1 MCLEFGIARSWSVA
15 GEPYREPKGLGSL
28 MVKGR
33 AGGPRAG
40 WDLGHVGFLDAKDSG
55 RWGLGSMKIQRG
67 LGSPHGMVSEGP
79 EIAKDPKT
87 ARWLAPS

>member
-1 MCLEFGIARSWSVA
+1 MEAERCKLGRLKGFGVCLEFGIARSWSVA

-40 WDLGHVGFLDAKDSG
+40 IWGMLGF
-55 RWGLGSMKIQRG
+55 SMLKIQEDGDGGPWKFREDWG
-67 LGSPHGMVSEGP
+67 PHMV
-79 EIAKDPKT
+79 
-87 ARWLAPS
+87 W

>member
-1 MCLEFGIARSWSVA
+1 
-15 GEPYREPKGLGSL
+15 

-67 LGSPHGMVSEGP
+67 LGSPRGMVSEGP
-79 EIAKDPKT
+79 EIAKDSKT
-87 ARWLAPS
+87 AGWLAPL